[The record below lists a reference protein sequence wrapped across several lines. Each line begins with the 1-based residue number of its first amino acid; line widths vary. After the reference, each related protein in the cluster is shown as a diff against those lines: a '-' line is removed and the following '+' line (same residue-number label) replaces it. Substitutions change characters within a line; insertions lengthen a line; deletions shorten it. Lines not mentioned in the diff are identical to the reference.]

1 MTYPR
6 LLQYREH
13 LLRQEQGSGKVT
25 RRYTRASSK
34 TEALLQHLEGSRRI
48 GYTDKLPNKAVVFT
62 CWSTYL
68 DLIQID
74 LEKAG
79 FKFLRLDGSVS
90 QPKRVR
96 ILEQFNN
103 DPRVTVLISTIGV
116 GGVGLNLQ
124 IANSIFIMEPQWN
137 PAAEEQAVDR
147 VHRLGQ
153 TRNVKTVRFMVEDTV
168 EVGVRML
175 AQQKQAL
182 ADLTTSGMKLKRSDV
197 TAKVQELL
205 SVLQRR

>member
-1 MTYPR
+1 M
-6 LLQYREH
+6 
-13 LLRQEQGSGKVT
+13 
-25 RRYTRASSK
+25 
-34 TEALLQHLEGSRRI
+34 
-48 GYTDKLPNKAVVFT
+48 
-62 CWSTYL
+62 
-68 DLIQID
+68 
-74 LEKAG
+74 
-79 FKFLRLDGSVS
+79 
-90 QPKRVR
+90 
-96 ILEQFNN
+96 
-103 DPRVTVLISTIGV
+103 LISTIGV